1 MKVLLSVLILMI
13 SALVYHSCDE
23 KKQKYSNE
31 IPVELVADN
40 GTLTVKFDL
49 TRGGAISWISLSGS
63 QRSLVNI
70 ADEGRYIQQSY
81 YAGKSLD
88 RKSDGQSP
96 NWSPWPWNPIQVGD
110 AFRNRAKILDYKQ
123 TSDSLYVKCIP
134 MQWDMNNKP
143 AEAEMEQWTKL
154 DGNVLKIRNRLTIH
168 RTDNIYGDS
177 ILCDQELPA
186 VYPISALKNLATY
199 LGPEPF
205 TNDTLSK
212 PEVIHLEN
220 GFWGR
225 YENVPENWMAF
236 VDNQNFGMAVYNP
249 LCTRFL
255 AGMAGVPGK
264 EAADG
269 STSYIAPVK
278 KEMLTKNSVY
288 EYEYFIV
295 IGTLD
300 EMRKRIFQLK
310 MEN

>member
-1 MKVLLSVLILMI
+1 MKQFCTFILLTLAFYVSSCKESNTEKSV
-13 SALVYHSCDE
+13 
-23 KKQKYSNE
+23 
-31 IPVELVADN
+31 PTELVADN

-63 QRSLVNI
+63 KRSLVNI

-88 RKSDGQSP
+88 RKADEQSP
-96 NWSPWPWNPIQVGD
+96 SWSPWSWNPIQVGD
-110 AFRNRAKILDYKQ
+110 AFRNRAKILDFRQSK
-123 TSDSLYVKCIP
+123 DSLYVKCIP
-134 MQWDMNNKP
+134 MQWDMNNRP
-143 AEAEMEQWTKL
+143 AEAEMEQWTYL
-154 DGNVLKIRNRLTIH
+154 NGNVLTIRNRLTCH

-177 ILCDQELPA
+177 IVCDQELPA
-186 VYPISALKNLATY
+186 VYPISALKNLVTY
-199 LGPEPF
+199 LGPKPF

-212 PEVIHLEN
+212 PEVIHLES

-236 VDNQNFGMAVYNP
+236 VDDSNFGMAVYNP

-255 AGMAGVPGK
+255 AGMSGVPGK

-288 EYEYFIV
+288 EYEYYIV

-300 EMRKRIFQLK
+300 EMRKRIYELK
-310 MEN
+310 MKN